1 MLTADLASDS
11 NRELVKAVLLQV
23 EVLINFKQILI
34 LRLKQVHVSVLQYDY
49 AFETEILYIYVHTEK
64 LICFVCLIF
73 LNQTDLR

>member
-34 LRLKQVHVSVLQYDY
+34 LRLKQVHVSVLQCDY
-49 AFETEILYIYVHTEK
+49 AFETEITYTLK
-64 LICFVCLIF
+64 SLFALSA
-73 LNQTDLR
+73 